1 MKQYQIIERYFNKLK
16 HIDDGCKNFCTKE
29 NIFFGR
35 HMYSPWMKSE
45 LAFNYISASE
55 VLNNNSWGK
64 TLKERTINLLK
75 TAKDTLPEGKGLG
88 YDVDKVIA
96 IIEKSENPKV
106 AKENLAKELKIKTLG
121 ITDYKKVKGELM
133 YTSEED
139 IISSIEAF
147 L

>member
-35 HMYSPWMKSE
+35 HMYSPWMKGE
-45 LAFNYISASE
+45 LAFNYIGASE

-96 IIEKSENPKV
+96 IIKKSENPKV
-106 AKENLAKELKIKTLG
+106 AKENLAKELKIKTLD

-133 YTSEED
+133 STSEED
-139 IISSIEAF
+139 VISSIEAF

>member
-1 MKQYQIIERYFNKLK
+1 M
-16 HIDDGCKNFCTKE
+16 
-29 NIFFGR
+29 
-35 HMYSPWMKSE
+35 
-45 LAFNYISASE
+45 
-55 VLNNNSWGK
+55 
-64 TLKERTINLLK
+64 
-75 TAKDTLPEGKGLG
+75 
-88 YDVDKVIA
+88 IA